1 MRITK
6 SFTFDAAHRL
16 PRVPEGHP
24 CGRLHGHTYT
34 VVLGLEGEL
43 DPELGWV
50 EDFGAVKRAFQPLRE
65 QLDHRFLNEIE
76 GLENPTSEN
85 LAMWIWRRLEPSL
98 PGLSAVMVHETC
110 TTGCRY
116 QGEHE
121 RDDKG
126 PAGAH

>member
-76 GLENPTSEN
+76 GLENPTAER
-85 LAMWIWRRLEPSL
+85 LALWIYERIKPVL
-98 PGLSAVMVHETC
+98 PLLADVTVRETP
-110 TTGCRY
+110 TSTAIHR
-116 QGEHE
+116 
-121 RDDKG
+121 
-126 PAGAH
+126 P